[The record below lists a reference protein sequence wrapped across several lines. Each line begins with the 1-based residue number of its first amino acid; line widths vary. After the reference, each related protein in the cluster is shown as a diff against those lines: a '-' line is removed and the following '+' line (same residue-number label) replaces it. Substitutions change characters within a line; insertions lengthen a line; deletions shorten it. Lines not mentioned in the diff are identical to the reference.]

1 MELPPAVVIGVEE
14 ERLEE
19 EEQHVREKRRRE
31 HAHQVVGE
39 LRVQR
44 DEHEREERAEGRGE
58 RERDREELRELVGEP
73 VVSLVTRLVADRLDQ
88 NREDRD
94 GKDERREQEVELRHR
109 PDGHAAPD
117 DGEAPVLGLDVRLCP
132 GRRFRCC
139 SLGFQSRRAR
149 RRVDDRGRSP
159 VRLLVLAVRQERR
172 DQHDAGEH
180 HQTGDGTEHE
190 QQFAVRYAVHP
201 AASIS
206 GCPRACRRLAG
217 AWRRRE
223 PRRRRAHS
231 RRVPADRAGA
241 LARRRRSP
249 TCPQEGS
256 ASGTRASALAR
267 S

>member
-1 MELPPAVVIGVEE
+1 MPVPTTLRHDSQEQVHQRMELPPAVVVGVEE
-14 ERLEE
+14 EGLEE

-44 DEHEREERAEGRGE
+44 DEHEREERSEGRGE

-73 VVSLVTRLVADRLDQ
+73 VVSLITRLVADRLDQ

-94 GKDERREQEVELRHR
+94 GQDERREQQVELRHR

-117 DGEAPVLGLDVRLCP
+117 DGEAPVFGLDVRLGP
-132 GRRFRCC
+132 SRRLRCG
-139 SLGFQSRRAR
+139 SLGLQSCRAR
-149 RRVDDRGRSP
+149 SRVDDRGRSP

-190 QQFAVRYAVHP
+190 QQFAVHAAVHYAV
-201 AASIS
+201 
-206 GCPRACRRLAG
+206 
-217 AWRRRE
+217 
-223 PRRRRAHS
+223 
-231 RRVPADRAGA
+231 
-241 LARRRRSP
+241 
-249 TCPQEGS
+249 
-256 ASGTRASALAR
+256 
-267 S
+267 